1 MNGMRHGQGI
11 YTSLGGVVEEGIF
24 DYDAFKYAKT
34 PSQDKQ
40 TISASSGS
48 GFAGASELPDDA
60 LCRLAVTNLNSG
72 QKSWRSST
80 SFHVVKAK
88 KRGLS
93 CGVLPPAI
101 SASKSQSQSESQ
113 TISVINQTQLAIN
126 LLNGYGVVVDKEKA
140 FNLLLLSA
148 TKRDSRALLWL
159 GRMYKEGDGVLKNY
173 KKSYMWLSLAA
184 LNGPKNSK
192 AYLAAIE
199 DLLDTRSLI
208 EAQDLSSQCVEK
220 NYQDC

>member
-1 MNGMRHGQGI
+1 
-11 YTSLGGVVEEGIF
+11 
-24 DYDAFKYAKT
+24 
-34 PSQDKQ
+34 
-40 TISASSGS
+40 
-48 GFAGASELPDDA
+48 
-60 LCRLAVTNLNSG
+60 VTEAN
-72 QKSWRSST
+72 
-80 SFHVVKAK
+80 

-93 CGVLPPAI
+93 CGVFTQAI
-101 SASKSQSQSESQ
+101 SASKTQPQSESQ
-113 TISVINQTQLAIN
+113 TMPVINQTQLAVN
-126 LLNGYGVVVDKEKA
+126 LLNGFGVAVDKEKA

-173 KKSYMWLSLAA
+173 KKAYMWLSLAA
-184 LNGPKNSK
+184 LNGSKNSK

-208 EAQDLSSQCVEK
+208 EGQDLSSQCVEK